1 MTSHHLKE
9 MFSLS
14 AWNYPAAALSTQ
26 SNLQLIWSFIY
37 LEQSLLIKTFVLQM
51 IHLINGIALG
61 KYLIIWTLAIRNSHL
76 INVAGQNL
84 EGEKA
89 PNLHITEQPDHNY
102 ISGYLDVLTNVIVR
116 IGQCN
121 RCDISLNYFWYCN

>member
-14 AWNYPAAALSTQ
+14 AWNYPAAAFSTQ

-61 KYLIIWTLAIRNSHL
+61 EYLIIWTLAIKSSHL

-89 PNLHITEQPDHNY
+89 PNLHITEQPNYNY
-102 ISGYLDVLTNVIVR
+102 ISGYLDVLTNIIVR
-116 IGQCN
+116 TGQCN
-121 RCDISLNYFWYCN
+121 WCDISLNYFW

>member
-1 MTSHHLKE
+1 MTSRHLKE

-61 KYLIIWTLAIRNSHL
+61 KYLIIWTLAIKSSHL

-84 EGEKA
+84 ERK
-89 PNLHITEQPDHNY
+89 PQTC
-102 ISGYLDVLTNVIVR
+102 T
-116 IGQCN
+116 
-121 RCDISLNYFWYCN
+121 SLNKPDCN